1 MRCMCG
7 SAKLRAETNQPQLLP
22 GLWGR
27 PRWAGRWAGVWA
39 GRWADEH
46 SGGSWHMEHGVP
58 TAAGL
63 GPSPLITRPYGR
75 PTLVLYTFVTGNI
88 LRFKGTRNRTFSGL
102 FGLFGS

>member
-22 GLWGR
+22 GLSLGLDGQADGQACGQ
-27 PRWAGRWAGVWA
+27 AGGQMNIR
-39 GRWADEH
+39 
-46 SGGSWHMEHGVP
+46 GSWHMEHGVP

-63 GPSPLITRPYGR
+63 GPSPLITRPYG
-75 PTLVLYTFVTGNI
+75 LLGLYTFVTGNI

-102 FGLFGS
+102 FGS